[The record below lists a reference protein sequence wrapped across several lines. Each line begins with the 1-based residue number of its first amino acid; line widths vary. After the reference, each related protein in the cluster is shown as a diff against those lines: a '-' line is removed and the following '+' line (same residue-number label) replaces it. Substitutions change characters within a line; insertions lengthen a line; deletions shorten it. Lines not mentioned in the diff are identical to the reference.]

1 MLGVHA
7 EHRGV
12 VEVQLFSNTA
22 ERWQEHVARHVVA
35 RAVPTIPRPAP
46 LDSAATIVARNFEL
60 AAHDLGLDDAEQ
72 RLLRTPFR
80 ETKVALPIHMDD
92 GSVKVFTGY
101 RVQHSGAR
109 GPAKG
114 GIRFHPAV
122 SNGEIRALAEL
133 MTWKSALVDVP
144 FGGAKGGVACDPA
157 RMSKAELERLTRKYV
172 ARLHRVLGPY
182 RDVLAPDVNTNPE
195 VMAWI
200 LDEFS
205 ALHGYSPA
213 CVTSKPVEL
222 GGLRGR
228 SQATGRGIA
237 IVLSDHMRSVGS
249 TLRRLRVA
257 IQGFGNVGSNAARF
271 LTERGCEVVAVS
283 DIYGGIVSRSGDGLP
298 LRAVMAHARVTGSV
312 SDFPDA
318 DLISNEELLQLDC
331 DVLIPAALEGALHAD
346 NAGAVRAKIIVEG
359 ANLPTTPEADEI
371 LETKGVTV
379 LPDLLVNAG
388 GVIASYFEWTQSLQ
402 QIPWTEDRVSR
413 ELEGHLGRAYRDVA
427 ARATRENTSLRR
439 AAYAI
444 AVDRVARAEALRGT
458 GNST

>member
-1 MLGVHA
+1 M
-7 EHRGV
+7 
-12 VEVQLFSNTA
+12 
-22 ERWQEHVARHVVA
+22 
-35 RAVPTIPRPAP
+35 
-46 LDSAATIVARNFEL
+46 IVARNVEM
-60 AAHDLGLDDAEQ
+60 AANDLGLDEAEQ

-92 GSVKVFTGY
+92 GSMQVFTGY

-122 SNGEIRALAEL
+122 NDSEIRALAEL

-172 ARLHRVLGPY
+172 ARIHRVLGPY
-182 RDVLAPDVNTNPE
+182 RDVPAPDVNTNPE

-228 SQATGRGIA
+228 SQATGRGVA
-237 IVLSDHMRSVGS
+237 IVLSNHMRSVGK
-249 TLRRLRVA
+249 TLRGLRVA
-257 IQGFGNVGSNAARF
+257 IQGFGNVGSNAA
-271 LTERGCEVVAVS
+271 LSLAERGCEIIAVS
-283 DIYGGIVSRSGDGLP
+283 DVFGGIVGRGGGALP
-298 LRAVMAHARVTGSV
+298 LRAIMAHARVTGTV
-312 SDFPDA
+312 SDFPDVRR
-318 DLISNEELLQLDC
+318 ISNEELLQLDC
-331 DVLIPAALEGALHAD
+331 DVLVPAALEGALRTD
-346 NAGAVRAKIIVEG
+346 NAGAVRAKIVVEA
-359 ANLPTTPEADEI
+359 ANLPTTPEADKI
-371 LETKGVTV
+371 LEDKGITV

-388 GVIASYFEWTQSLQ
+388 GVIASYFEWTQNLQ

-413 ELEGHLGRAYRDVA
+413 ELSCYLRRAYRDVA
-427 ARATRENTSLRR
+427 GRAGREGTTLRR
-439 AAYAI
+439 AAYRVAL
-444 AVDRVARAEALRGT
+444 DRVARAEELRGT
-458 GNST
+458 RGSR